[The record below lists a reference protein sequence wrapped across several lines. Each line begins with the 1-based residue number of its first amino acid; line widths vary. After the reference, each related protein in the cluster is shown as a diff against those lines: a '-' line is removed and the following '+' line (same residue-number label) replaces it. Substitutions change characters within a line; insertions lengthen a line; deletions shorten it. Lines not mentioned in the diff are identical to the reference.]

1 MGAPASAHRL
11 VQRKETKR
19 VATKA
24 NIVLMP
30 GDGVGP
36 EIVAQ
41 AVKAMDAVATRY
53 DVRFAT
59 TEVAIGGAAIDAFGV
74 PLRPEDLAICKKAD
88 AVLLGAVGGPAWDNI
103 EVGLRPERG
112 LLALRKGMGLFANLR
127 PVAVNEALA
136 HTSPVK
142 TEIVA
147 GTDLVVVR
155 ELTGGIYFG
164 KPSGQRTT
172 SKGRSAVDTMR
183 YQEDEIARVVRLA
196 FELAQTRR
204 KQLASVDKMNVLAT
218 SRLWRNIVE
227 EIAPDYPDVTVEH
240 VLVDS
245 MSMRL
250 VRQPSRFDVVVMENM
265 FGDILTDE
273 ASVLAG
279 SIGLLPSASIGAQRS
294 ATDSRRRGVYEPIH
308 GSAPSMAGLGRANPV
323 GTILSFAMLLR
334 TSLGLDEAA
343 ASVENAVNET
353 ILAGIRTYDIAGELS
368 PATTDVFGDEVA
380 RRI

>member
-1 MGAPASAHRL
+1 M
-11 VQRKETKR
+11 
-19 VATKA
+19 ATKA

-36 EIVAQ
+36 EIVDQ
-41 AVKAMDAVATRY
+41 AVKAMDAVATKF
-53 DVRFAT
+53 DVRFET
-59 TEVAIGGAAIDAFGV
+59 TEVRIGGAAIDAYGV
-74 PLRPEDLAICKKAD
+74 PLRPEDLATCKKAD

-103 EVGLRPERG
+103 EIGLRPERG
-112 LLALRKGMGLFANLR
+112 LLALRKGMGLYANLR
-127 PVAVNEALA
+127 PVAVNDALA
-136 HTSPVK
+136 HTSPIK
-142 TEIVA
+142 TEIVT

-164 KPSGQRTT
+164 KPSGQRST

-183 YQEDEIARVVRLA
+183 YREDEIVRVVRLA

-204 KQLASVDKMNVLAT
+204 NQLASVDKMNVLAT
-218 SRLWRNIVE
+218 SRLWRAIVE
-227 EIAPDYPDVTVEH
+227 EISPDYPDVTVEH

-245 MSMRL
+245 MAMRL
-250 VRQPSRFDVVVMENM
+250 VRQPARFDVVVMENM

-294 ATDSRRRGVYEPIH
+294 VSDSRRRGVYEPIH
-308 GSAPSMAGLGRANPV
+308 GSAPSMAGQGRANPI

-334 TSLGLDEAA
+334 TSLGLDDAA
-343 ASVENAVNET
+343 AAVERAVNET
-353 ILAGIRTYDIAGELS
+353 IVAGVRTYDIAGAL
-368 PATTDVFGDEVA
+368 PAATTEFFGDEVA
-380 RRI
+380 RRV

>member
-1 MGAPASAHRL
+1 MGS
-11 VQRKETKR
+11 
-19 VATKA
+19 KA

-41 AVKAMDAVATRY
+41 AVKAMEAVAAKF
-53 DVRFAT
+53 DVRFET
-59 TEVAIGGAAIDAFGV
+59 TEVAIGGAAIDAHSV
-74 PLRPEDLAICKKAD
+74 PLRPEDLAICKQAD

-127 PVAVNEALA
+127 PVAVNPALTG
-136 HTSPVK
+136 TSPIK
-142 TEIVA
+142 TEIVT

-183 YQEDEIARVVRLA
+183 YREDEIVRVVRLA
-196 FELAQTRR
+196 FELARSRR

-218 SRLWRNIVE
+218 SRLWHQIVE
-227 EIAPDYPDVTVEH
+227 EIAPSYPDVTLEH

-245 MSMRL
+245 MAMRL
-250 VRQPSRFDVVVMENM
+250 IRQPSRFDVVVMENM

-279 SIGLLPSASIGAQRS
+279 SIGLLPSASIGAARG
-294 ATDSRRRGVYEPIH
+294 ANDRRRRGVYEPIH
-308 GSAPSMAGLGRANPV
+308 GSAPGMAGQGRANPV
-323 GTILSFAMLLR
+323 GTILSLAMLLR
-334 TSLGLDEAA
+334 TSLGMDEAA
-343 ASVENAVNET
+343 AAVEQAVNET
-353 ILAGIRTYDIAGELS
+353 ILAGVRTPDIAGDLQ
-368 PATTDVFGDEVA
+368 PASTDRFGDEVA
-380 RRI
+380 NRI

>member
-1 MGAPASAHRL
+1 M
-11 VQRKETKR
+11 
-19 VATKA
+19 ATKA

-41 AVKAMDAVATRY
+41 AVKAMNAVAAKY
-53 DVRFAT
+53 DVAFKT
-59 TEVAIGGAAIDAFGV
+59 TEVAIGGAAIDAHGV

-103 EVGLRPERG
+103 EVALRPERG

-127 PVAVNEALA
+127 PVAVNDVLA
-136 HTSPVK
+136 HTSPIK
-142 TEIVA
+142 TEIVS

-172 SKGRSAVDTMR
+172 SKGRAAVDTMR
-183 YQEDEIARVVRLA
+183 YREDEIARVVRLA
-196 FELAQTRR
+196 FELARTRR

-218 SRLWRNIVE
+218 SRLWRSIVE
-227 EIAPDYPDVTVEH
+227 EIAPNYPDVTLEH
-240 VLVDS
+240 VLVDA
-245 MSMRL
+245 MAMRL

-279 SIGLLPSASIGAQRS
+279 SIGLLPSASVGATRG
-294 ATDSRRRGVYEPIH
+294 ATDNRRRGLYEPIH
-308 GSAPSMAGLGRANPV
+308 GSAPSMAGQGKANPV

-334 TSLGLDEAA
+334 SSLGLDDAA
-343 ASVENAVNET
+343 RDIENAVEAT
-353 ILAGIRTYDIAGELS
+353 IEAGIRTYDIAGDLTPVS
-368 PATTDVFGDEVA
+368 TDAFGDEVA
-380 RRI
+380 KRI

>member
-1 MGAPASAHRL
+1 M
-11 VQRKETKR
+11 
-19 VATKA
+19 ATKA

-41 AVKAMDAVATRY
+41 AVKAMEAVAVKH
-53 DVRFAT
+53 DVRFET
-59 TEVAIGGAAIDAFGV
+59 NEVAIGGAAIDAYGV
-74 PLRPEDLAICKKAD
+74 PLRAEDLATCKKAD
-88 AVLLGAVGGPAWDNI
+88 AVLLGAVGGPAWDTI
-103 EVGLRPERG
+103 DVSLRPERG

-127 PVAVNEALA
+127 PVTVNEALA
-136 HTSPVK
+136 HTSPIK
-142 TEIVA
+142 TEIVS

-172 SKGRSAVDTMR
+172 SKGRQAVDTMR
-183 YQEDEIARVVRLA
+183 YSEDEIVRVVRLA
-196 FELAQTRR
+196 FDLARTRR

-218 SRLWRNIVE
+218 SRLWRTIVE

-240 VLVDS
+240 VLVDA

-250 VRQPSRFDVVVMENM
+250 VRQPARFDVVVMENM

-294 ATDSRRRGVYEPIH
+294 ASDSRRRGVYEPIH
-308 GSAPSMAGLGRANPV
+308 GSAPSMAGQGRANPV

-334 TSLGLDEAA
+334 TSLGLEDAA
-343 ASVENAVNET
+343 TAVEHAVNET
-353 ILAGIRTYDIAGELS
+353 IKAGIRTYDIAGDLP
-368 PATTDVFGDEVA
+368 PATTDTVGDEVA

>member
-1 MGAPASAHRL
+1 MATTAH
-11 VQRKETKR
+11 
-19 VATKA
+19 
-24 NIVLMP
+24 IVLMP

-41 AVKAMDAVATRY
+41 AVKAMEAVAAKY
-53 DVRFAT
+53 NVLFET
-59 TEVAIGGAAIDAFGV
+59 TEVAIGGAAIDAYGL

-136 HTSPVK
+136 HTSPIK
-142 TEIVA
+142 TEIVS

-172 SKGRSAVDTMR
+172 AKGRSGVDTMR
-183 YQEDEIARVVRLA
+183 YSETEIARVVRLA

-218 SRLWRNIVE
+218 SRLWRQIVE

-240 VLVDS
+240 VLVDA

-279 SIGLLPSASIGAQRS
+279 SIGLLPSASIGATRGAS
-294 ATDSRRRGVYEPIH
+294 DGRRRGVYEPIH
-308 GSAPSMAGLGRANPV
+308 GSAPSMAGQGRANPV

-334 TSLGLDEAA
+334 TSLGLDDAA
-343 ASVENAVNET
+343 TAVENAVNAT
-353 ILAGIRTYDIAGELS
+353 IAAGIRTYDIAGDL
-368 PATTDVFGDEVA
+368 PTATTDMFGDEVA
-380 RRI
+380 VRI